1 MLSLI
6 IDTTGSQA
14 FIGLAENDSLLSK
27 IIISEGRQLSK
38 FLLPSIQSIL
48 QARTPNDPTIG
59 DKLGSGPMRKLPG
72 SDDCKSIHI
81 RNMDRLAIVE
91 PRGFGTVQIPS
102 LSPIVGFIAIGT
114 GPGSFTGSRVG
125 GIVAHSLSYGWNIPL
140 ISFSSTLLPDLDAI
154 AALSY
159 EKYLSGER
167 SAQIE
172 LVYISS
178 TP

>member
-1 MLSLI
+1 MVSLL
-6 IDTTGSQA
+6 IDTTGPQA
-14 FIGLAENDSLLSK
+14 FIGIAENGILVSK
-27 IIISEGRQLSK
+27 IIISESRQLSK

-48 QARTPNDPTIG
+48 QARTPTF
-59 DKLGSGPMRKLPG
+59 
-72 SDDCKSIHI
+72 
-81 RNMDRLAIVE
+81 V
-91 PRGFGTVQIPS
+91 
-102 LSPIVGFIAIGT
+102 AIGT

>member
-14 FIGLAENDSLLSK
+14 FIGLAENGSLLSQ

-48 QARTPNDPTIG
+48 QASTPNY
-59 DKLGSGPMRKLPG
+59 
-72 SDDCKSIHI
+72 
-81 RNMDRLAIVE
+81 
-91 PRGFGTVQIPS
+91 
-102 LSPIVGFIAIGT
+102 IAIGT
-114 GPGSFTGSRVG
+114 GPGSFTGTRVG
-125 GIVAHSLSYGWNIPL
+125 GIVAQSLSYGWNIPL

-159 EKYLSGER
+159 EKYLSGEG
-167 SAQIE
+167 SSQIE

>member
-14 FIGLAENDSLLSK
+14 FIGLAKNGQLLSK
-27 IIISEGRQLSK
+27 MIISEGRQLSK

-48 QARTPNDPTIG
+48 QASTPNY
-59 DKLGSGPMRKLPG
+59 
-72 SDDCKSIHI
+72 
-81 RNMDRLAIVE
+81 
-91 PRGFGTVQIPS
+91 
-102 LSPIVGFIAIGT
+102 IAIGT

-125 GIVAHSLSYGWNIPL
+125 GIIAQSLSYGWNIPL

-154 AALSY
+154 AVLSY
-159 EKYLSGER
+159 EKYLSGEG
-167 SAQIE
+167 STQIE

>member
-6 IDTTGSQA
+6 IDTTGAQA
-14 FIGLAENDSLLSK
+14 FIGLAENGSLLSK

-38 FLLPSIQSIL
+38 FLLSSIQSIL
-48 QARTPNDPTIG
+48 QARIPNY
-59 DKLGSGPMRKLPG
+59 
-72 SDDCKSIHI
+72 
-81 RNMDRLAIVE
+81 
-91 PRGFGTVQIPS
+91 
-102 LSPIVGFIAIGT
+102 IAIGT

-125 GIVAHSLSYGWNIPL
+125 GIVAQSLSYGWNIPL
-140 ISFSSTLLPDLDAI
+140 ISFSSTLLPDLEAI

-159 EKYLSGER
+159 EKYLAGEG
-167 SAQIE
+167 SPQIE

>member
-14 FIGLAENDSLLSK
+14 FIGLAKNGQLLSK
-27 IIISEGRQLSK
+27 MIISEGRQLSK

-48 QARTPNDPTIG
+48 QASTPNY
-59 DKLGSGPMRKLPG
+59 
-72 SDDCKSIHI
+72 
-81 RNMDRLAIVE
+81 
-91 PRGFGTVQIPS
+91 
-102 LSPIVGFIAIGT
+102 IAIGT

-125 GIVAHSLSYGWNIPL
+125 GIIAQSLSYGWNIPL
-140 ISFSSTLLPDLDAI
+140 ISFSSTLLPDIDAI
-154 AALSY
+154 AALSH
-159 EKYLSGER
+159 EKYLSGEG
-167 SAQIE
+167 STQIE

>member
-1 MLSLI
+1 MKGILFHRMTSLI
-6 IDTTGSQA
+6 LDTTKNEA
-14 FIGLAENDSLLSK
+14 YLAIAENGIVASQT
-27 IIISEGRQLSK
+27 IITDGKQLSK

-48 QARTPNDPTIG
+48 QARKID
-59 DKLGSGPMRKLPG
+59 
-72 SDDCKSIHI
+72 
-81 RNMDRLAIVE
+81 
-91 PRGFGTVQIPS
+91 
-102 LSPIVGFIAIGT
+102 FIAIGT

-154 AALSY
+154 AAQSW

>member
-6 IDTTGSQA
+6 IDTTGPQA
-14 FIGLAENDSLLSK
+14 FIGLAENGSLVSK

-48 QARTPNDPTIG
+48 QARTPN
-59 DKLGSGPMRKLPG
+59 
-72 SDDCKSIHI
+72 
-81 RNMDRLAIVE
+81 
-91 PRGFGTVQIPS
+91 
-102 LSPIVGFIAIGT
+102 FIAIGT

-154 AALSY
+154 AVLSY
-159 EKYLSGER
+159 EKHLAGEG

>member
-1 MLSLI
+1 MLALI

-14 FIGLAENDSLLSK
+14 FIGLAKNGQLLSK
-27 IIISEGRQLSK
+27 MIISEGRQLSK

-48 QARTPNDPTIG
+48 QASTPTF
-59 DKLGSGPMRKLPG
+59 
-72 SDDCKSIHI
+72 
-81 RNMDRLAIVE
+81 V
-91 PRGFGTVQIPS
+91 
-102 LSPIVGFIAIGT
+102 AIGT

-125 GIVAHSLSYGWNIPL
+125 GIVAQSLSYGWNIPL

-159 EKYLSGER
+159 EKYLSGEG
-167 SAQIE
+167 STQIE

>member
-1 MLSLI
+1 MLALI
-6 IDTTGSQA
+6 IDTTGPQA
-14 FIGLAENDSLLSK
+14 FIGLAENGSLVSK

-48 QARTPNDPTIG
+48 QARTPTF
-59 DKLGSGPMRKLPG
+59 
-72 SDDCKSIHI
+72 
-81 RNMDRLAIVE
+81 V
-91 PRGFGTVQIPS
+91 
-102 LSPIVGFIAIGT
+102 AIGT

-154 AALSY
+154 AAQSY

>member
-14 FIGLAENDSLLSK
+14 FLGLAKNGTLVSK
-27 IIISEGRQLSK
+27 MVISEGRQLSK

-48 QARTPNDPTIG
+48 QARTPN
-59 DKLGSGPMRKLPG
+59 
-72 SDDCKSIHI
+72 
-81 RNMDRLAIVE
+81 
-91 PRGFGTVQIPS
+91 
-102 LSPIVGFIAIGT
+102 FIAIGT

-125 GIVAHSLSYGWNIPL
+125 GIIAQSLSYGWNIPL

-154 AALSY
+154 AAFSY
-159 EKYLSGER
+159 EKYLLGDHS
-167 SAQIE
+167 SQIE

>member
-14 FIGLAENDSLLSK
+14 FILLAENGSLLSK

-48 QARTPNDPTIG
+48 QARTPN
-59 DKLGSGPMRKLPG
+59 
-72 SDDCKSIHI
+72 
-81 RNMDRLAIVE
+81 
-91 PRGFGTVQIPS
+91 
-102 LSPIVGFIAIGT
+102 FIAIGT

-125 GIVAHSLSYGWNIPL
+125 GIVALSLSYGWNIPL

-159 EKYLSGER
+159 EKYLSGEG

-178 TP
+178 SP